1 MAADRFGKS
10 QGPWPIEALTDP
22 VSSAGIITP
31 TDGTQLVNIPKAI
44 YVGATGDITMI
55 LKNDTVAVLFKAVPV
70 GIFPV
75 RPIQVNA
82 TATTATNIVGL
93 Y

>member
-1 MAADRFGKS
+1 MAVDRFSSS
-10 QGPWPIEALTDP
+10 QGPWPSEALADP
-22 VSSAGIITP
+22 VSSASVITP
-31 TDGTQLVNIPKAI
+31 TDGAMLPKIPKAI
-44 YVGATGDITMI
+44 YVGVTGDITMI
-55 LKNDTVAVLFKAVPV
+55 LKNDAVAVLFKAVPV
-70 GIFPV
+70 GVLPV